1 MIASEVPEAKF
12 QQHLN
17 TATKESLSLPLTW
30 ATQKQSVEKMV
41 RNYLRIKYMHQCI
54 FLYDDFALL
63 SCRNVL

>member
-17 TATKESLSLPLTW
+17 TATKESLCLLLTC
-30 ATQKQSVEKMV
+30 ATQKQSMEKML

-54 FLYDDFALL
+54 FLWPLCIGFLPLL
-63 SCRNVL
+63 L